1 MTAAAS
7 TRVSRLPQRAQPTR
21 PQRSKRGHSAVG
33 PYDRADEAHQLRVG
47 GMAWAEV
54 ARSVGYVSG
63 QVAQM
68 AVTAYL
74 QKAAIERTP
83 EQRQLALQLELD
95 RLDALQAALWDRA
108 GNGDL
113 RAAMVILQI
122 SDRRVRLER
131 LDRVADERANVQ
143 DTNWISP
150 GPEMADHMRHVILE
164 REREKVRNGGDPHFM
179 NILERSIEAR
189 PVLSADLA

>member
-1 MTAAAS
+1 
-7 TRVSRLPQRAQPTR
+7 
-21 PQRSKRGHSAVG
+21 
-33 PYDRADEAHQLRVG
+33 
-47 GMAWAEV
+47 MAWAEV